1 MDDYADPERQAQ
13 LVGAANAFSA
23 FTGFSSSYWRLLSGQ
38 SGVGL
43 RERIQREGYGE
54 AYRRGYAMSFGETVD
69 LISEMLHELLSSRGS
84 STGSTPSARR
94 ARPLTDRERAVL
106 RLVSEGSSNKE
117 IGRMLS
123 ISPATVS
130 YHLGSIFNKL
140 GVRTR
145 AQAVAIA
152 MRDKLFSSLS

>member
-1 MDDYADPERQAQ
+1 
-13 LVGAANAFSA
+13 
-23 FTGFSSSYWRLLSGQ
+23 
-38 SGVGL
+38 
-43 RERIQREGYGE
+43 
-54 AYRRGYAMSFGETVD
+54 MSFSETVD
-69 LISEMLHELLSSRGS
+69 LITAMLQEIVSSGRAA
-84 STGSTPSARR
+84 TGPTPSARR

-106 RLVSEGSSNKE
+106 RLVSEGGSNKE
-117 IGRMLS
+117 IGRLLS

-152 MRDKLFSSLS
+152 MRDKLFTSLP